1 MIAQWVISLGFECN
15 LHVPIFSASTFLL
28 ISLPIKIKH
37 NSDMAVRRPFNFQK
51 WIDENRHLLKPPVG
65 NKQVFEDA
73 EFIVMVVGGPN
84 ARKDYHWEE
93 GEEFF
98 YQLEGDI
105 TVKIQEDGQAVEV
118 PIKEGEIFLLPAR
131 IPHSP
136 IRPANT
142 VGLVVERKRLEHEDD
157 GLLWFC
163 DNCNH
168 KLYEEYF
175 HLNSIEKDF
184 IPVFRKF
191 YASEDLR
198 TCDVCGA
205 VMEQDPR
212 FI

>member
-1 MIAQWVISLGFECN
+1 MSIQ
-15 LHVPIFSASTFLL
+15 
-28 ISLPIKIKH
+28 
-37 NSDMAVRRPFNFQK
+37 RPFNFQK
-51 WIDENRHLLKPPVG
+51 WIDEHRHLLKPPVG
-65 NKQVFEDA
+65 NKQVYEDA

-105 TVKIQEDGQAVEV
+105 TVKIQEDGKAVEV
-118 PIKEGEIFLLPAR
+118 PIREGEIFLLPAR
-131 IPHSP
+131 VPHSP

-142 VGLVVERKRLEHEDD
+142 VGLVIERKRHEDEKD

-163 DNCNH
+163 DECNH

-175 HLNSIEKDF
+175 PLHSIEKDF
-184 IPVFRKF
+184 LPVFRKF
-191 YASEDLR
+191 YASEELR
-198 TCDVCGA
+198 TCDKCGH

-212 FI
+212 FV